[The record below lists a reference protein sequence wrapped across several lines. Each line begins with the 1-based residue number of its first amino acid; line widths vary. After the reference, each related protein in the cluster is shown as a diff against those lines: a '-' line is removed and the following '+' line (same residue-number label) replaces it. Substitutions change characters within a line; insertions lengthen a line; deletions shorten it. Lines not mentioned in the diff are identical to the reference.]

1 MRTTSL
7 PCMLETL
14 ARNNAHRNK
23 AAKLYELAKIY
34 LPVAGEDLPKE
45 DIILTLGSYGENE
58 DFFSLKGEIEALLRT
73 LNVKPHTVVAQKE
86 NPSYHPGRCAD
97 LYVDGKYVG
106 VFGQVHPLVA
116 ANYGISS
123 EIYCAELNFTT
134 LMTLLAPEA
143 LYRPLPK
150 FPSVERDLA
159 LVCDDNLTAAQV
171 EAVIV
176 GAGGELLRS
185 VQLFDLYRG
194 KGIPEGKKSLAF
206 ALELRAD
213 NRTLTDSDS
222 DSVVKN
228 ILAALEEKLGVIL
241 R

>member
-1 MRTTSL
+1 M
-7 PCMLETL
+7 
-14 ARNNAHRNK
+14 
-23 AAKLYELAKIY
+23 
-34 LPVAGEDLPKE
+34 
-45 DIILTLGSYGENE
+45 
-58 DFFSLKGEIEALLRT
+58 
-73 LNVKPHTVVAQKE
+73 VAQKE

-97 LYVDGKYVG
+97 LYVDGTYVG

-143 LYRPLPK
+143 LYQPLPR

-159 LVCDDNLTAAQV
+159 LVCDDELTAAQV
-171 EAVIV
+171 EGVIAA
-176 GAGGELLRS
+176 AGGTLLRS
-185 VQLFDLYRG
+185 VKLFDLYCG
-194 KGIPEGKKSLAF
+194 KGIPQGKKSLAF

-213 NRTLTDSDS
+213 DRTLTDADS
-222 DSVVKN
+222 DSVVKK
-228 ILAALEEKLGVIL
+228 ILSDLQEKLNVTL

>member
-1 MRTTSL
+1 M
-7 PCMLETL
+7 
-14 ARNNAHRNK
+14 
-23 AAKLYELAKIY
+23 
-34 LPVAGEDLPKE
+34 
-45 DIILTLGSYGENE
+45 
-58 DFFSLKGEIEALLRT
+58 
-73 LNVKPHTVVAQKE
+73 
-86 NPSYHPGRCAD
+86 
-97 LYVDGKYVG
+97 
-106 VFGQVHPLVA
+106 A

-171 EAVIV
+171 EAVIA

-206 ALELRAD
+206 AWSFVPMTAP
-213 NRTLTDSDS
+213 
-222 DSVVKN
+222 
-228 ILAALEEKLGVIL
+228 
-241 R
+241 

>member
-1 MRTTSL
+1 M
-7 PCMLETL
+7 
-14 ARNNAHRNK
+14 
-23 AAKLYELAKIY
+23 
-34 LPVAGEDLPKE
+34 
-45 DIILTLGSYGENE
+45 
-58 DFFSLKGEIEALLRT
+58 
-73 LNVKPHTVVAQKE
+73 
-86 NPSYHPGRCAD
+86 
-97 LYVDGKYVG
+97 
-106 VFGQVHPLVA
+106 
-116 ANYGISS
+116 
-123 EIYCAELNFTT
+123 
-134 LMTLLAPEA
+134 
-143 LYRPLPK
+143 
-150 FPSVERDLA
+150 A

-213 NRTLTDSDS
+213 DRTLTDSDS
-222 DSVVKN
+222 DGVVKN